1 MGIFDG
7 AIEKAQPMFDALKA
21 EFAATRA
28 TMTADTEADRAVV
41 ASVDSLEVQIEGLTK
56 AIKAANRLA
65 AAEAVRDRKR
75 K

>member
-28 TMTADTEADRAVV
+28 AMTADTEADRAVV
-41 ASVDSLEVQIEGLTK
+41 ASVDSLEAQIEALTK

>member
-41 ASVDSLEVQIEGLTK
+41 ASVDSLEAQIEALTK